1 MSLRTNFTNIK
12 CKVKLSP
19 YEKKLLKKLFFF
31 VLEPFEKATL
41 KVEVDKKI
49 TFLAI
54 PVICGLKR
62 PLT

>member
-19 YEKKLLKKLFFF
+19 YEKKAFEKTFFF

-41 KVEVDKKI
+41 KVEVDKKSL
-49 TFLAI
+49 FGNSSYMWA
-54 PVICGLKR
+54 
-62 PLT
+62 